1 MTPIAGF
8 GFLLVLGI
16 QHYTLKRAT
25 RQAGPNAGE
34 GKAKAVVDAEA
45 AAPVAA
51 GEAQPLDVEKAVGT
65 DAANGGATR
74 DVEKGTA

>member
-25 RQAGPNAGE
+25 RQAGSNAGE
-34 GKAKAVVDAEA
+34 GKAVVDAEA